1 MTLGLVNLIDR
12 RWGLLLKR

>member
-12 RWGLLLKR
+12 H